1 MYEIK
6 SIYNI
11 AATATEH
18 CCYYCCQ
25 VYFSVYFFVF
35 FLITKFFLFLFLFGL
50 FLWHFFSFLW
60 MIFFHFLALMIF
72 IFYCFRRGGFFLFV
86 CDSYN
91 CWRFLA
97 LTNCFLSFTFYI
109 FCFRFKYLIF
119 KLCGFWFVFHIDLWI
134 FIQFIFS
141 SVYEYNF
148 KLF

>member
-1 MYEIK
+1 MRLNLYTILLLLPL
-6 SIYNI
+6 STVVIIVVRFIFQFIFLFFFNN
-11 AATATEH
+11 
-18 CCYYCCQ
+18 Q
-25 VYFSVYFFVF
+25 VFSVFIFVRTVF
-35 FLITKFFLFLFLFGL
+35 VT
-50 FLWHFFSFLW
+50 FFSFLW

>member
-1 MYEIK
+1 MRLNLYTILLLLPL
-6 SIYNI
+6 STVVIIVVRFIFQFIFLFFFNN
-11 AATATEH
+11 
-18 CCYYCCQ
+18 Q
-25 VYFSVYFFVF
+25 VFSVFIFVRTVF
-35 FLITKFFLFLFLFGL
+35 VT
-50 FLWHFFSFLW
+50 FFSFLW
-60 MIFFHFLALMIF
+60 MIFFHFLVLMIF

-141 SVYEYNF
+141 SVYEYNH